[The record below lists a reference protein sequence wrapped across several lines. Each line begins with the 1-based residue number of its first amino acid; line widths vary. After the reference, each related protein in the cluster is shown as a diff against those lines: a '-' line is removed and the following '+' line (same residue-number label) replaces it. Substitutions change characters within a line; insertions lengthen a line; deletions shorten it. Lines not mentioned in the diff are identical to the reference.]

1 MKTNTG
7 QGQERPAPR
16 LISAADSR
24 MLICHFGSRVKE
36 IKGWEGR
43 KRTKSLS
50 RGSPFP
56 SSYLHSRDIEGT
68 EWNGP
73 GLTGLTLQDLALGIL
88 QSLAAMGSR
97 DQGQRRRKQH

>member
-1 MKTNTG
+1 
-7 QGQERPAPR
+7 
-16 LISAADSR
+16 

-88 QSLAAMGSR
+88 RSLAAMGSR